1 MLNTVFTMAKK
12 GIIDKLG
19 ALVFVIAFLLACFTP
34 VPTALVVVLAGLT
47 GITAKHFE
55 RRRSA

>member
-1 MLNTVFTMAKK
+1 MKK

-34 VPTALVVVLAGLT
+34 VPTAVVIVLAGLT
-47 GITAKHFE
+47 GILAKYFE
-55 RRRSA
+55 RRRSV